1 MTEKIDFGEVAN
13 FKALLM
19 TNAIQLDALAEL
31 LIEKGIITEEEFFDK
46 LKKVQAEYQDHED
59 TKIEDDLLKKTK
71 PAP

>member
-31 LIEKGIITEEEFFDK
+31 LIEKGIITEEEFFDR
-46 LKKVQAEYQDHED
+46 LKKVQTEYQENED
-59 TKIEDDLLKKTK
+59 ANLKETK

>member
-1 MTEKIDFGEVAN
+1 MTEKIDSGEVAN

-46 LKKVQAEYQDHED
+46 LDKVQAEYQEHESP
-59 TKIEDDLLKKTK
+59 EEGGNGGNNRN
-71 PAP
+71 